1 VNVLVC
7 VDRSDASRKVVGFV
21 AELLKGRGAAGQ
33 DRITLYHVAEFLPE
47 FLLSDHPEPGMTS
60 RGLAERWA
68 SRAKS
73 DGERVLAERQQELI
87 AAGLPAESVQVKL
100 DLKDCLPESKKVAAA
115 LAIIEEMQGGN
126 YDLVCIGRRGASE
139 LAVSFIGGV
148 TEKVIREAHGRSMLV
163 VD

>member
-7 VDRSDASRKVVGFV
+7 IDRSEASRKVVRFV
-21 AELLKGRGAAGQ
+21 AGLLKARVADGQ

-68 SRAKS
+68 AKAKD
-73 DGERVLAERQQELI
+73 DGDRVLAERKQELL
-87 AAGLPAESVQVKL
+87 AAGIPAAAVQTKL
-100 DLKDCLPESKKVAAA
+100 ELKDCLPESTKVAAA
-115 LAIIEEMQGGN
+115 LAIIGEMQSGN

-139 LAVSFIGGV
+139 LAISFIGGV

>member
-7 VDRSDASRKVVGFV
+7 VDRSEASRKVVRVV
-21 AELLKGRGAAGQ
+21 ADLLKGRSGPDQ
-33 DRITLYHVAEFLPE
+33 VTVYHVAEFLPE

-68 SRAKS
+68 GKAKA
-73 DGERVLAERQQELI
+73 DGERVLAERKQELI
-87 AAGLPAESVQVKL
+87 AGGVAADAVQIKL
-100 DLKDCLPESKKVAAA
+100 DLKDCLPESKKVVAA
-115 LAIIEEMQGGN
+115 LAIIDEMQHGN

-139 LAVSFIGGV
+139 LVMSINGGV
-148 TEKVIREAHGRSMLV
+148 TEKVIRGAHGRSMLV

>member
-1 VNVLVC
+1 VNILVC
-7 VDRSDASRKVVGFV
+7 VDRSEASRKVVRV
-21 AELLKGRGAAGQ
+21 AADLLKGRGGQ
-33 DRITLYHVAEFLPE
+33 DKLTVYHVAEFLPE

-68 SRAKS
+68 GKAKE
-73 DGERVLAERQQELI
+73 DGERVLAERKQELI
-87 AAGLPAESVQVKL
+87 AAGLSATAVETKL

-115 LAIIEEMQGGN
+115 LAIIGEMQSGK

-139 LAVSFIGGV
+139 LALSFIGGV
-148 TEKVIREAHGRSMLV
+148 TEKVIREAHGRSVLV